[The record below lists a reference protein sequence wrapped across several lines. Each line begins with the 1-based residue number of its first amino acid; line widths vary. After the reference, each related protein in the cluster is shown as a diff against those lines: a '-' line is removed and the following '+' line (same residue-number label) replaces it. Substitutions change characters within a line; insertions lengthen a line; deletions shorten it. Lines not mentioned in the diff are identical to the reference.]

1 MSEDNIIDIQSILQE
16 KKSEQAEEKIENYA
30 VKLSVMLN
38 LMDEILDDIEES
50 NINWSKVDEHQKE
63 VIECISTLG
72 MMMEVYAGWSR
83 HF

>member
-38 LMDEILDDIEES
+38 LMDEIFNNDNKKS
-50 NINWSKVDEHQKE
+50 IN
-63 VIECISTLG
+63 
-72 MMMEVYAGWSR
+72 
-83 HF
+83 